1 MQIDE
6 TLNVVEMEEAGNTDK
21 SIPLSKPNSPTKS
34 LAIGKAKL
42 SKKLYGD
49 PISFNA
55 SWKSFAS
62 AVDDSSRKFRVSQI
76 HSEGWIWATLSN
88 H

>member
-6 TLNVVEMEEAGNTDK
+6 TLNVVELEEAGNTDK

-42 SKKLYGD
+42 SKKFYGD
-49 PISFNA
+49 PISFNT

-62 AVDDSSRKFRVSQI
+62 ALDDSSRKFRVSQI
-76 HSEGWIWATLSN
+76 HSEERIWATLSN